1 MAKAPLNLIRWRVV
15 WYAFSVVL
23 MLAGT
28 FAPYVYPLH
37 FGIDLIG
44 GDILELK
51 TNLPPGEVQKI
62 VNLPVV
68 STRDSLVI
76 KGAKLDRAGILA
88 SVQQRDP
95 QAEVL
100 RFEAISPALSGELR
114 KKAITAVALVLL
126 GIGLY
131 VAFAFRQRA
140 GMVSGWTL
148 GAVVILTLF
157 HDVVASFGI
166 FTVLAHFLQLDFDI
180 LVISGFLVIAGF
192 SVHDTIVVF
201 DRLRERMGQAKN
213 LSQELFNASVTETM
227 ARSINT
233 SLTAVLSVIPL
244 VVLLPH
250 LHSFLLPLLFGIVT
264 GTYSSIAIAVPL
276 VYDLSRGRG

>member
-1 MAKAPLNLIRWRVV
+1 
-15 WYAFSVVL
+15 
-23 MLAGT
+23 MLAGA

-51 TNLPPGEVQKI
+51 TNVPAADIQSLVGV
-62 VNLPVV
+62 PVI
-68 STRDSLVI
+68 STRDSLMM
-76 KGAKLDRAGILA
+76 KGAKLDRAGIIA
-88 SVQQRDP
+88 AVRQRDP

-114 KKAITAVALVLL
+114 KKAVTAIVLVLL
-126 GIGLY
+126 GIGCY

-140 GMVSGWTL
+140 GMVSGWLL
-148 GAVVILTLF
+148 GLVVILTLF

-213 LSQELFNASVTETM
+213 LSPELFNASVTETM

-244 VVLLPH
+244 VILLPH
-250 LHSFLLPLLFGIVT
+250 LHSFLLPLLFGIIT

-276 VYDLSRGRG
+276 VYDFSRGRK